1 MPFWSK
7 WRPLKAIARA
17 LTPPAEAR
25 RQLLAEAQQ
34 RIEDAILEAL
44 KTKVAEAS
52 RAKARAGADPIVVW
66 LGENVE

>member
-7 WRPLKAIARA
+7 WKPLKFIGRA

-25 RQLLAEAQQ
+25 RLLLAEAQQ

-44 KTKVAEAS
+44 QTRVAEAS
-52 RAKARAGADPIVVW
+52 RAKARAGADPIIVW
-66 LGENVE
+66 LGEQVE